1 MNTNR
6 EHASKGYKVLT
17 TTAPTTFAF
26 YGFTVI
32 SGATISSITAPTVA
46 GQENTAYDGDEA
58 GLAGNAL
65 PVGYYPVRGS
75 AITLTSGKVILW
87 KE

>member
-1 MNTNR
+1 MPMNR
-6 EHASKGYKVLT
+6 EHASNGYKVLT
-17 TTAPTTFAF
+17 TTDATTFAF

-32 SGATISSITAPTVA
+32 SEATISSITAPTVVGA
-46 GQENTAYDGDEA
+46 ENTAYDGDEA
-58 GLAGNAL
+58 GLAGDAL
-65 PVGYYPVRGS
+65 PAGYYPVRGS